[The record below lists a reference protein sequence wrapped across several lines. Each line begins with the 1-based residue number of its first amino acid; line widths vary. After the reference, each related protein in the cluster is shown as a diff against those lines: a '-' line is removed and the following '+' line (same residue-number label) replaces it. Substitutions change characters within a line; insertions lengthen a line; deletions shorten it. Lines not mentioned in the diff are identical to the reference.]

1 MSMQRRIGRTGG
13 TKVKRTL
20 GVQAI
25 MEWAFRVE
33 KAQLELPPPEDV
45 TEEGFGFGLEYV
57 LLQRAALGCK
67 VDGGQHKMGSYTHP
81 DAEVIAATVAGMPD
95 SLGGIRMAIQVAEL
109 ARAGL
114 TPDWMPGV
122 VPRCV
127 ALEITNNQHGERAR
141 TIVVG
146 TERVKTRG
154 KWRTFEV
161 LACPVT
167 WRPHPE
173 QIASA
178 RRGYE
183 DWWQALD
190 WVRDGLIAGGMLREV
205 EVTAVMPKVRPWLSG
220 RHKPAMGAH
229 TFP

>member
-1 MSMQRRIGRTGG
+1 MSMQGRISRSGG
-13 TKVKRTL
+13 TRVKRAL

-25 MEWAFRVE
+25 LEWAFRVE
-33 KAQLELPPPEDV
+33 KAQLELPPTKEV
-45 TEEGFGFGLEYV
+45 SEEGFGFGMEYV
-57 LLQRAALGCK
+57 LLQRGALGCK

-109 ARAGL
+109 ARAGM

-127 ALEITNNQHGERAR
+127 PLEIKNNQHGERAT

-154 KWRTFEV
+154 KWRTVEL

-183 DWWQALD
+183 DWWLALD
-190 WVRDGLIAGGMLREV
+190 WVRDGLLADGMMREV
-205 EVTAVMPKVRPWLSG
+205 EMSSAMPKVRPWLSTQP
-220 RHKPAMGAH
+220 RAINS
-229 TFP
+229 

>member
-1 MSMQRRIGRTGG
+1 MTLQRQIGRMGG
-13 TKVKRTL
+13 TRVKRAL
-20 GVQAI
+20 GVQAVL
-25 MEWAFRVE
+25 EWAFRVE
-33 KAQLELPPPEDV
+33 QAQLELPPPKDMA
-45 TEEGFGFGLEYV
+45 EESLGFGLEYV
-57 LLQRAALGCK
+57 LLQRAALGCR

-81 DAEVIAATVAGMPD
+81 DAEVIAATVAGIPD
-95 SLGGIRMAIQVAEL
+95 SLGGIRMAISVAEL

-127 ALEITNNQHGERAR
+127 PMKTKNNQHGERA
-141 TIVVG
+141 TTMVVG

-154 KWRTFEV
+154 KWRTVEV

-190 WVRDGLIAGGMLREV
+190 WVRDGLLVVGMLRDV
-205 EVTAVMPKVRPWLSG
+205 EVTASMPSAQPWG
-220 RHKPAMGAH
+220 RL
-229 TFP
+229 

>member
-1 MSMQRRIGRTGG
+1 VTLQRHIHNRDGA
-13 TKVKRTL
+13 KLKRTL
-20 GVQAI
+20 GVQVAL
-25 MEWAFRVE
+25 EWAFRVE
-33 KAQLELPPPEDV
+33 QAQLELPPPKGV

-57 LLQRAALGCK
+57 LLQRAMLGCK
-67 VDGGQHKMGSYTHP
+67 VDGGQYKMDSYTHP

-95 SLGGIRMAIQVAEL
+95 GFGGIRMAIQVAEL
-109 ARAGL
+109 ARAGM

-122 VPRCV
+122 VSRCV
-127 ALEITNNQHGERAR
+127 PVETKSNQHGERAT

-154 KWRTFEV
+154 KWRKVEL

-173 QIASA
+173 QITSA

-183 DWWQALD
+183 DWWHALE
-190 WVRDGLIAGGMLREV
+190 WVRDGLIVGRMLREV
-205 EVTAVMPKVRPWLSG
+205 GVTTSMPRMCPW
-220 RHKPAMGAH
+220 KK
-229 TFP
+229 TQ